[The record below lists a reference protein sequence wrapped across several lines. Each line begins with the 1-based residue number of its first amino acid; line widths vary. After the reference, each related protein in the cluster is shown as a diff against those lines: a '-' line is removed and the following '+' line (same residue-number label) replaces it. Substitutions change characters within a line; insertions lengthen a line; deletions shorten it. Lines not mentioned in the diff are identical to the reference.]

1 MRNLLMVGVVAL
13 GLAGCALESGQSGEG
28 AGQDESE
35 TGEVQEAVST
45 FTKTF
50 SFRKHYVGE
59 STFVVPVHGTVTV
72 AAHAT
77 WNRPGACKLP
87 TFTIDLDKAGLFGSE
102 GARTYTT
109 NGATTTQKW
118 TNLGVGTYHFVFDST
133 NDTGDCQLIGA
144 VTVTITP

>member
-1 MRNLLMVGVVAL
+1 M
-13 GLAGCALESGQSGEG
+13 
-28 AGQDESE
+28 
-35 TGEVQEAVST
+35 ST
-45 FTKTF
+45 FTKSF

-59 STFVVPVHGTVTV
+59 SKFVVPVHGTVTV

-87 TFTIDLDKAGLFGSE
+87 TFTIELDKAGMFGSE
-102 GARTYTT
+102 GARTYPT

-118 TNLGVGTYHFVFDST
+118 TNLGVGTYHFVFDSI
-133 NDTGDCQLIGA
+133 NDTDDCQLIGA